1 MQQPYVDRRRARCSY
16 PGARPE
22 LSPHRRVALA
32 SCALIDGVAPGA
44 VTGAAKASVVLEG
57 LPLVVLT
64 AVAAAL
70 TVAGSIDV
78 RRRDLDLP

>member
-1 MQQPYVDRRRARCSY
+1 
-16 PGARPE
+16 
-22 LSPHRRVALA
+22 
-32 SCALIDGVAPGA
+32 LIDGVAPGA